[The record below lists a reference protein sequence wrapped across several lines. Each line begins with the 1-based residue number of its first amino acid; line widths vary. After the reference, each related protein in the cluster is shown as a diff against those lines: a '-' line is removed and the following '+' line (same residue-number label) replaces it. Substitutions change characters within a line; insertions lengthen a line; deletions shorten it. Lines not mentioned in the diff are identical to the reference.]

1 MSAYE
6 GVGGSLKLKGVSEH
20 KIKKKK
26 KKKDKEKAVMVYDH
40 LSSNTQSLDEE
51 NSTSKD
57 IKKRVD
63 KRTKAEIA
71 YDKQTEKRQELAILE
86 KAAKT
91 HKERI
96 MDFNRHLDTLTEHFD
111 IPKVSWTK

>member
-1 MSAYE
+1 MSEYDA
-6 GVGGSLKLKGVSEH
+6 VQKGSLKLKGVSDH

-26 KKKDKEKAVMVYDH
+26 KKKSKEKDAMKVFDQI
-40 LSSNTQSLDEE
+40 SSHSKNTDEGKTQHQE
-51 NSTSKD
+51 V
-57 IKKRVD
+57 RD

-71 YDKQTEKRQELAILE
+71 ADKAREKRKAAEIIE
-86 KAAKT
+86 KASKT

-96 MDFNRHLDTLTEHFD
+96 MDFNSQLDNLSEHFD